1 MKIFKNYKKLY
12 SIEKENTKK
21 LINQC
26 SKLGTENVN
35 YQKKIKKL
43 TEECAK
49 LTIELEDTKGF
60 LAQETEAKEELKKQ
74 RTKLRK
80 MITELG
86 GDWKNGTK

>member
-12 SIEKENTKK
+12 ETAKANQDK
-21 LINQC
+21 LIEQC
-26 SKLGTENVN
+26 SKIGAENVN

-60 LAQETEAKEELKKQ
+60 LTQETEAKEELKKE

-80 MITELG
+80 MITKLG
-86 GDWKNGTK
+86 GDWKDGK